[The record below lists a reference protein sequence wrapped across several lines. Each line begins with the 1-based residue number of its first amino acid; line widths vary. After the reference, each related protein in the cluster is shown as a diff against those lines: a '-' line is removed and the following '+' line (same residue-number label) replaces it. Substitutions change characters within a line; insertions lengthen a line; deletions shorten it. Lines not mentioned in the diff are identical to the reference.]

1 MRLFRGARGKAVRA
15 AQQAALFARESVK
28 AALPKAALETARRAR
43 RLLRAPRPE
52 GMGRIEAVL
61 RAVTCE

>member
-1 MRLFRGARGKAVRA
+1 
-15 AQQAALFARESVK
+15 VK
-28 AALPKAALETARRAR
+28 AALPRAALETARRAR

-61 RAVTCE
+61 RAVTGE